1 MIYPD
6 LLFLA
11 ASAAYAQ
18 KCSGEGGEEPGIGKV
33 ECVLKY
39 LDLDKKTRMSA
50 HKRKI
55 YTNQKPK
62 KVGNSWTRKGGGSSF
77 LQ

>member
-1 MIYPD
+1 MHRCPGLIYPD
-6 LLFLA
+6 MLFLA

-39 LDLDKKTRMSA
+39 LDLDKKNT
-50 HKRKI
+50 HECPKK
-55 YTNQKPK
+55 QDLHKPK
-62 KVGNSWTRKGGGSSF
+62 TEESG
-77 LQ
+77 